1 MDPLSIAASIFGLC
15 AAAVQVNHLLKS
27 FIDSSKNAPASA
39 RHVLSEII
47 GIYAC
52 LNQVEAFLSGR
63 LESPSSRKSLVM
75 IEQVIVIF
83 TDCVTL
89 FSELEQTLESV
100 KTGGS
105 MRVIDR
111 VKWASKEKGVLKLLA
126 RLQTSQTSLTMLLSI
141 LTW

>member
-15 AAAVQVNHLLKS
+15 AAAVQINSLLKN
-27 FIDSSKNAPASA
+27 FIDSSKNAPTSA
-39 RHVLSEII
+39 RHVSAEVT

-63 LESPSSRKSLVM
+63 QESPSSRKSLVM
-75 IEQVIVIF
+75 IEQVIIIF
-83 TDCVTL
+83 TDCVSL
-89 FSELEQTLESV
+89 FSELEQSLDSI
-100 KTGGS
+100 KTGGP

-111 VKWASKEKGVLKLLA
+111 VKWASKEKGILKLLA
-126 RLQTSQTSLTMLLSI
+126 RLQTSRTSLNMMLSI